1 MKRMDEYMREDGRNP
16 YGSRGGYVSGRRPR
30 RDRASEYDDG
40 YDRAGYDREYD
51 GRYDYSEDSRYR
63 DERDYNYD
71 ERSREYRGYFGDNPF
86 YLEQMD
92 MPYDMR
98 RGRDYRVGRGM
109 TRGMFRGGRRDYE
122 SHNMTAHDV
131 EEWKEKLYRQ
141 LDDSDKESFKIEKI
155 IKRASENRVDFSKFT
170 EDEFYVTV
178 LMMYT
183 DYKNTLGKGNVDIYI
198 RLAKDFLCDED
209 ASVKY
214 GEKLAVYYE
223 EIVM

>member
-16 YGSRGGYVSGRRPR
+16 YGSRGGYVTGRRPR

-40 YDRAGYDREYD
+40 YDRPVYNREYD
-51 GRYDYSEDSRYR
+51 DRYDYPEDPRYGV
-63 DERDYNYD
+63 ERDRNYD
-71 ERSREYRGYFGDNPF
+71 ERNREYRGYFGDSPF
-86 YLEQMD
+86 YVEQMEYPFD
-92 MPYDMR
+92 MKY
-98 RGRDYRVGRGM
+98 GRDYRRG
-109 TRGMFRGGRRDYE
+109 GNRGGRRDYD
-122 SHNMTAHDV
+122 SRNMTSRELED
-131 EEWKEKLYRQ
+131 WKEKLYRQ
-141 LDDSDKESFKIEKI
+141 LDESDKEAFKIEKI
-155 IKRASENRVDFSKFT
+155 IKRATDIRVEFNKFN

-223 EIVM
+223 DIVM